1 MGKLMSTIYNPSNTV
16 IQLSPQAVRTILAS
30 QGEDCPD
37 CIGYYSSLQEL
48 TTKMCGSNHWA
59 LGEVF
64 VFAESQTRFLI
75 MKQVAPDSSEW
86 LTLSA
91 RGYEDV
97 LSVGLFQ
104 PLELEAILE
113 SYLDTR
119 SPMAFARGC

>member
-1 MGKLMSTIYNPSNTV
+1 MTTIYNPSNTQ
-16 IQLSPQAVRTILAS
+16 ILLHPDAVRAILAS
-30 QGEDCPD
+30 QEEGCPD
-37 CIGYYSSLQEL
+37 CIGYYGSLQEL
-48 TTKMCGSNHWA
+48 AIKMCGSKHWA

-64 VFAESQTRFLI
+64 VFAESESRFI
-75 MKQVAPDSSEW
+75 VMKQIAPDSSEW

-113 SYLDTR
+113 RYLDPR
-119 SPMAFARGC
+119 SPMAFARGF